1 MQSGSRIKRVK
12 AADLKS
18 VKVNIFEKR
27 IRKIKIVGTHE
38 VALRAPAC
46 AVWLPACSVCWCTL
60 HATKSS
66 IRQQDRQPIVGRWTR
81 IAYMKTYSKN

>member
-38 VALRAPAC
+38 VALRAPAGT
-46 AVWLPACSVCWCTL
+46 VWVGACSV
-60 HATKSS
+60 
-66 IRQQDRQPIVGRWTR
+66 G
-81 IAYMKTYSKN
+81 